1 MVESRILSVQVG
13 QPKVYQSPKAVD
25 DGEDHT
31 WSSGI
36 FKFAVEGPV
45 RLGETNLG
53 GDGQADLVHHGGPD
67 RALLIY
73 SAEHYPNWEKRFER
87 SFEFGSFGEN
97 FTVDGVDER
106 QVCLGDRWIS
116 DDIEIE
122 ISQPR
127 LPCFKLARR
136 LDLPTITKE
145 VMDSR
150 TGGWYARTVKQ
161 GDVQAG
167 QMLALAAR
175 PNPDWTIERCFS
187 VFLTEKRDKD
197 ALLELAGLPQ
207 LSQLWRDNLDR
218 RISQIT

>member
-45 RLGETNLG
+45 RLDETNLG

-97 FTVDGVDER
+97 FTVTSVDEHSI
-106 QVCLGDRWIS
+106 CLGDRWEAN
-116 DDIEIE
+116 DILVEV
-122 ISQPR
+122 SQPR

-136 LDLPTITKE
+136 LDIPGLNVE
-145 VMDSR
+145 VMNNR
-150 TGGWYARTVKQ
+150 RGGWYARTLKQ
-161 GDVQAG
+161 GNVEKGETLRLVD
-167 QMLALAAR
+167 R
-175 PNPDWTIERCFS
+175 PNPNWTIDRCFDL
-187 VFLTEKRDKD
+187 FLHEKKD
-197 ALLELAGLPQ
+197 PGPLRELLDLPQ
-207 LSQLWRDNLDR
+207 LSELWKDR
-218 RISQIT
+218 LAQRLAHLK